1 MKKCVEATSKP
12 QMEWDH
18 KLKGEFDSCLNET
31 TEEMSQELGNVATI
45 SDSEKQRMAQLV
57 KKAARLWLEVGQQRC
72 RMSLVMS
79 DSGEDP
85 VRSRRTAVDRD
96 GSLGLVVVPE
106 LRRRGNAQGERL
118 NIDELVM
125 DCKGKFSVFHA
136 S

>member
-18 KLKGEFDSCLNET
+18 KLKREFDSCLNET

-45 SDSEKQRMAQLV
+45 SDSEKQRLAQLV

-79 DSGEDP
+79 NSGEDP
-85 VRSRRTAVDRD
+85 VRSRRRALDRD
-96 GSLGLVVVPE
+96 DSLVSSTLPRPKPGPFM
-106 LRRRGNAQGERL
+106 RR
-118 NIDELVM
+118 
-125 DCKGKFSVFHA
+125 FSSA
-136 S
+136 SPA